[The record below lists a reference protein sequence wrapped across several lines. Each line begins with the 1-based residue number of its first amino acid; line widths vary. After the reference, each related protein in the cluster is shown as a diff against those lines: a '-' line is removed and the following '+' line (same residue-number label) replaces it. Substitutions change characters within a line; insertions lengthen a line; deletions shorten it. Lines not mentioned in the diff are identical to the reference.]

1 MPMGNLEDAFSL
13 YEQAIAIE
21 KGREHPLVLPAFIL
35 DIFFLCNGF
44 FLLLFNADI
53 KKLSE
58 SQEGSSE
65 NARFSKPLLEA
76 LIHLETFLPQPK
88 QIDYLDS
95 LVDNFILTRSESVNP
110 ASASERKSYLAFS
123 WRILF
128 LSIHMERKRILQLH
142 FPLHFGETVV
152 TEPPAVM
159 NSNNAAWYDSAV
171 DGNTSTE
178 AGVVLSDENG
188 NAGEVVG
195 GADAVQQFEDGSVP
209 EISAEEDRLW
219 SIVKANS
226 LDFDAWIALL
236 DETEKVAGYADHE
249 ARLGFMDKVV
259 EVYERAVLGSR
270 TQWTFGCIIA
280 YLPYPCMRIQRPLEV
295 LFSVSNL
302 WNLCIDCA
310 VSIFISTY
318 VFWGIRLFE
327 RGLVYVGTDYLSYP
341 LWDKYI
347 EYEELRAEW
356 GCVAMIYARI
366 LEIPNRKLDDYFNR
380 FEIHVWH
387 IYYFIPCTFTGVGH
401 LKASA
406 AAAAGACTLL
416 EDGGQAEK
424 GEVHPD
430 AAERPSK
437 PVSAGLGEA
446 EEVEKHIVVREEIYK
461 KAKEFD
467 SKISD
472 FENAIRRPYFHVRPL
487 NVTELENWHNYLDM
501 IEREDDFISIW
512 VSSCLPNHLLSGKEG
527 PSFRVCGPFC
537 SPMECIIACA
547 NYTEYWIRYVLC
559 MEACGNMNL
568 ANNALARATQVFVK
582 GAGNFTASFVAAQA
596 AYTGNAYGSMDRAL
610 VGTDSTINNAA
621 VTENASFVSPQAA
634 GYDSAVDG
642 NTSTEAGVVLSDEN
656 GNAGEVV
663 GGADAVQQF
672 EDGSVP
678 EMSAEEDRL
687 WSIVKANSLDFDA
700 WIALLDETE
709 KVAGYADHE
718 ARLVLWTKLWRSMN
732 GLFLGHVLSGH
743 LVALL
748 HICISMYEDPE
759 TIRSNSCASIC
770 KMLLGRSHQI
780 KPKMVYASFRSVLLL
795 RVNFVP
801 SPSVLFERGL
811 VYVGTNYLS
820 YPLWDKY
827 IEYEELHAEWGSV
840 AMIYARILEIP
851 NRKLDDYFNSSKSE
865 LKKSD
870 AEDYLSSDGA
880 KIAKPYSDGTS
891 PPQSL
896 MGAYTSAHNQW
907 TAGYGLQPQ
916 AWPPATQVQ
925 TQQWTPGFNQQVA
938 YGGYGG
944 SYTCPQV
951 PTSVAQVS
959 YQETHHYRPRRRGVM
974 CIPCKSL
981 GQ

>member
-1 MPMGNLEDAFSL
+1 MGNLEDAFSL

-21 KGREHPLVLPAFIL
+21 KGREHPLVLPALYDFLVYCFSLLVTIDAKCLMSWASIL
-35 DIFFLCNGF
+35 DIFFLCN
-44 FLLLFNADI
+44 DI

-110 ASASERKSYLAFS
+110 ASASEREELSCIFLELYDTMLAC
-123 WRILF
+123 RILF
-128 LSIHMERKRILQLH
+128 LSIHMEIKRILQLH

-159 NSNNAAWYDSAV
+159 NSNNAAVTENASFVSPQAAGYDSAV

-236 DETEKVAGYADHE
+236 DETEKVAGDKILKIRKVYDAFLVEFPLCYGYWNKYADHE

-259 EVYERAVLGSR
+259 EVYERAVLGVTYSVDI
-270 TQWTFGCIIA
+270 WLHYCIFA
-280 YLPYPCMRIQRPLEV
+280 
-295 LFSVSNL
+295 
-302 WNLCIDCA
+302 
-310 VSIFISTY
+310 ISMYEDPET
-318 VFWGIRLFE
+318 IRRLFE

-472 FENAIRRPYFHVRPL
+472 FENAIRRPYFHV
-487 NVTELENWHNYLDM
+487 
-501 IEREDDFISIW
+501 
-512 VSSCLPNHLLSGKEG
+512 SSCLPNHLLSGKEG
-527 PSFRVCGPFC
+527 PSFRVCGAFLLPNGVVNLY
-537 SPMECIIACA
+537 ERCIIACA

-596 AYTGNAYGSMDRAL
+596 AYTGNAYGTDSTYIVLVGHVEAAYGTEAV
-610 VGTDSTINNAA
+610 VGTDSTIYNAA

-672 EDGSVP
+672 EDGSG
-678 EMSAEEDRL
+678 MS
-687 WSIVKANSLDFDA
+687 F
-700 WIALLDETE
+700 
-709 KVAGYADHE
+709 
-718 ARLVLWTKLWRSMN
+718 
-732 GLFLGHVLSGH
+732 
-743 LVALL
+743 
-748 HICISMYEDPE
+748 C
-759 TIRSNSCASIC
+759 
-770 KMLLGRSHQI
+770 
-780 KPKMVYASFRSVLLL
+780 
-795 RVNFVP
+795 
-801 SPSVLFERGL
+801 
-811 VYVGTNYLS
+811 
-820 YPLWDKY
+820 
-827 IEYEELHAEWGSV
+827 HA
-840 AMIYARILEIP
+840 
-851 NRKLDDYFNSSKSE
+851 
-865 LKKSD
+865 
-870 AEDYLSSDGA
+870 
-880 KIAKPYSDGTS
+880 
-891 PPQSL
+891 
-896 MGAYTSAHNQW
+896 
-907 TAGYGLQPQ
+907 
-916 AWPPATQVQ
+916 
-925 TQQWTPGFNQQVA
+925 
-938 YGGYGG
+938 
-944 SYTCPQV
+944 C
-951 PTSVAQVS
+951 
-959 YQETHHYRPRRRGVM
+959 
-974 CIPCKSL
+974 
-981 GQ
+981 